1 MDILSEIYYKSS
13 VENERNVQFWEN
25 YLGNLKNLDFSVF
38 SDKLKVPTLVP
49 IGSRILFR
57 GELIH
62 TNEVTAA
69 LEKLDMY
76 IKEKEY
82 FGNQLSLTRKTLYDK
97 EGQEIIEYYSEEEDK
112 VWRAKH
118 RENVRKYKQNKN
130 REEETENQIMTDE
143 ELWVRLE
150 ELELQEELENEL
162 SIITSDT
169 QQTPPN
175 IDESN
180 PTNPNLEQENISK
193 EEKEKEKKKKFHEII
208 YNEKKDKREETK
220 VPEITSKLDILQQVI
235 NKQNE
240 LEEKLHELKNRERC
254 RTKDEKDLIL
264 EDIIDNEDVEETKED
279 LEGNDQEGQIPKIQ
293 RRVSFVD
300 ENDSNTLDITFKH
313 SVTDP
318 INKPYDASKGIQKPS
333 DIYQAHSNLF
343 GTGTTS
349 ILKKSKYATADVKRA
364 PKVEFQK
371 ESAAQVKSHE
381 NGSQEVIVIKD
392 VVEKEEQENSK
403 LLSQPRPTS
412 LFKKKRMQ
420 SKS

>member
-57 GELIH
+57 D
-62 TNEVTAA
+62 AQ
-69 LEKLDMY
+69 EKLDMY

-143 ELWVRLE
+143 ELW
-150 ELELQEELENEL
+150 
-162 SIITSDT
+162 
-169 QQTPPN
+169 
-175 IDESN
+175 
-180 PTNPNLEQENISK
+180 
-193 EEKEKEKKKKFHEII
+193 
-208 YNEKKDKREETK
+208 
-220 VPEITSKLDILQQVI
+220 QVI

-254 RTKDEKDLIL
+254 RTKDEKDLMLRLDELDQLDELEDEMDRL